1 MVMVAIVTKVPRVPM
16 ALKIDKEPIRC
27 DKHKGNNAIPVIA
40 ISTFAWD
47 TDCSSEN
54 IMSSSEDDDDDDNDN
69 NLPNTYR
76 TSGVH
81 VEAMMIEKDQV
92 PKIAFPKTTLSTK
105 SWYRLP
111 YRRPTVRSHAML

>member
-1 MVMVAIVTKVPRVPM
+1 MVMVAIVTKVPSVPM
-16 ALKIDKEPIRC
+16 ALKIDKDPNRC

-40 ISTFAWD
+40 ISTIAGD
-47 TDCSSEN
+47 MDCSSEN
-54 IMSSSEDDDDDDNDN
+54 MSSSEDDNDDDDDLSNM
-69 NLPNTYR
+69 YR

-92 PKIAFPKTTLSTK
+92 PKMAFPKTTLSTK